1 MILTKKLII
10 KMDKEYNLANY
21 MIILLTITLI
31 TFLNSYLTTLNGT
44 QLKRNVDNILIKGLE
59 YVLAHTIHAILKKLM
74 KA

>member
-44 QLKRNVDNILIKGLE
+44 LSVKKIIFKWNSIK
-59 YVLAHTIHAILKKLM
+59 KKLR
-74 KA
+74 